1 MMPTIRDL
9 MDRSQ
14 TAEPFD
20 RRPRW
25 LRRILPMS
33 YATSVPLTG
42 EQMARIHIAAYH

>member
-1 MMPTIRDL
+1 
-9 MDRSQ
+9 MDHVAYLLGKSTQ
-14 TAEPFD
+14 AEPYD

-33 YATSVPLTG
+33 YATAVPLTG